1 MQPYYILKTEHYTQ
15 VPNLSSGQQIA
26 FPSYNDTPKVEL
38 NKVTDIKINNYD
50 KYKMTNENVEK
61 IRGRAY
67 GNSEPFEEFI
77 SINYSDVYYS
87 YDTKCLYFHSKK
99 QLFNQF
105 VKSFKKSVEVSY
117 KTLTIDFKNIIDNQN
132 SLDIKGIWFGNL
144 LDTNVHSLL
153 LMGNKVEESTKYQD
167 LLNEGQVTNVTIV
180 YKYNNKHLKI
190 MITKDGGVIFY
201 DNIAETDA
209 LIALDHIYKNLI
221 TQKVPSVF

>member
-1 MQPYYILKTEHYTQ
+1 MQPYYILEMNYYTK
-15 VPNLSSGQQIA
+15 VNTLLSGQQIA
-26 FPSYNDTPKVEL
+26 LQRFNDSPIVEL
-38 NKVTDIKINNYD
+38 NLINDSIINKYD
-50 KYKMTNENVEK
+50 KYKMTSENIEK
-61 IRGRAY
+61 LTGRAY

-87 YDTKCLYFHSKK
+87 YDTNCMYFHSKK

-105 VKSFKKSVEVSY
+105 EKLFKRAVEMNY
-117 KTLTIDFKNIIDNQN
+117 KKVNIDFKNIIDNQN

-144 LDTNVHSLL
+144 LDTNVRSLL

-180 YKYNNKHLKI
+180 YKYNNEHLKI